1 VIISTTVISGLAA
14 DQVSAEDLTY
24 ITEQYPPYNYREDG
38 KLQGISV
45 DLLEKIWDK
54 MGATPDRSAIKL
66 LPWTEGYERT
76 MKENNTVLFTTWRIP
91 EREQSFKWAGPI
103 FTDASVLFAKRDRGI
118 KIQSLED
125 LQKYRIGV
133 IAGDSAIQQLLN
145 IGVNQSQLVPET
157 DASALIAK
165 LENGEIDLWALA
177 EAAGRYFAE
186 LETGNNY
193 TYEVVYKLQDIGLYY
208 AFNNNVSDSTVQSFQ
223 QALDAVK
230 EEKDDAGI
238 SSHERILGRYI
249 PSIGLSHLNY
259 LTEEWAPFN
268 YQEGGNATGIAVGIL
283 EAIFKNIGVNRSHAD
298 VRIIPLAEGFQATKN
313 GSTVLFSI
321 VRTPEREPYYKWVG
335 PFTKASFVVFAPM
348 AKNITINAPA
358 DLNRYR
364 IGAVK
369 DSIENTL
376 LLNQGVN
383 ASNLVP
389 GRNPEDLL
397 RMLENE
403 QIDLWATGDLAGRH
417 QMLKTAADP
426 NAYEIV
432 YTLRE
437 RFLLHLQQE
446 CPRYTGPCLPACA
459 GCGARPEG

>member
-1 VIISTTVISGLAA
+1 VLA
-14 DQVSAEDLTY
+14 QS
-24 ITEQYPPYNYREDG
+24 DG
-38 KLQGISV
+38 
-45 DLLEKIWDK
+45 
-54 MGATPDRSAIKL
+54 
-66 LPWTEGYERT
+66 
-76 MKENNTVLFTTWRIP
+76 F
-91 EREQSFKWAGPI
+91 
-103 FTDASVLFAKRDRGI
+103 
-118 KIQSLED
+118 
-125 LQKYRIGV
+125 
-133 IAGDSAIQQLLN
+133 
-145 IGVNQSQLVPET
+145 
-157 DASALIAK
+157 
-165 LENGEIDLWALA
+165 
-177 EAAGRYFAE
+177 
-186 LETGNNY
+186 
-193 TYEVVYKLQDIGLYY
+193 Y
-208 AFNNNVSDSTVQSFQ
+208 AFNNNISNSTVQSFQ

-230 EEKDDAGI
+230 AEKDEAGI
-238 SSHERILGRYI
+238 SSYERTLGNYI

-268 YQEGGNATGIAVGIL
+268 YQEGGNVTGIAVGIL

-298 VRIIPLAEGFQATKN
+298 VRIVPLAEGFNATKN

-348 AKNITINAPA
+348 ARNITISGPE

-383 ASNLVP
+383 ASHLVP

-397 RMLENE
+397 KMLDNG

-432 YTLRE
+432 YILSENDFYFIFSKNVPNTLVRAFQQSLDTVRDKKDEHGISDYERIIYQYLGVGCIRQTYSDEAVKELVNTTATALQKNASDTLRRINDGE
-437 RFLLHLQQE
+437 APYRNKTDPGLYAFV
-446 CPRYTGPCLPACA
+446 YTANETIVGHADNIMIVGVNFKGKTDVSGKPFHDEVVQ
-459 GCGARPEG
+459 GALKNRTVWVDYIYMHPVQTNLYYKTTYYRLVEGSDGVQYIVCSGNYKRCE